1 MFKTIIG
8 EANAVTESE
17 PKNNEEVSSKQE
29 TKVPE
34 PRPLHR
40 TSSIFLRNL
49 APSITRGE
57 IENVRWRS
65 VDFKYFAI
73 FILILVLFLRF
84 VKSSLV
90 IYELRLLIHSQNG
103 DGFVVAGLHSREMSI
118 LN

>member
-1 MFKTIIG
+1 MIG
-8 EANAVTESE
+8 EAKAVTESE

-29 TKVPE
+29 IKVPE

-65 VDFKYFAI
+65 VNFKYFEI
-73 FILILVLFLRF
+73 FILIILVFFLRF

-90 IYELRLLIHSQNG
+90 IYELRLPIHSQND